1 MGITDY
7 IGTPLYYACIN
18 GHIDAIGLLVDYGAD
33 IEYKNSY
40 KATVLH
46 AVADGSNIDVLNAL
60 IYHGIDINAMPLYGW
75 TPLTTASA
83 NGNIDMMK
91 LLIDKGAII
100 NVENYRQH
108 IPITIASE
116 YGHINAVRL
125 LIEHGVDINARG
137 PDDRVALQLAAD
149 NNHTNII
156 RLLISHGVSQY
167 SLDQALIIQSIHTSI
182 ETVQLLLDHGAK
194 VSSDGYKDMVNMD
207 RYDLRVLKYL
217 LKKTDIDGKYKH
229 IVHRCLWDID
239 HRHHG
244 RLWYRYEEAL
254 K

>member
-1 MGITDY
+1 MGITDH

-18 GHIDAIGLLVDYGAD
+18 GHIGAVGLLVDYGAD

-46 AVADGSNIDVLNAL
+46 AVADRSNTDVLRTL
-60 IYHGIDINAMPLYGW
+60 IGYGIDINATPLYGW

-83 NGNIDMMK
+83 NGNTDMMK
-91 LLIDKGAII
+91 MLIDKGAII
-100 NVENYRQH
+100 NVENHRQH

-125 LIEHGVDINARG
+125 LIEHGVDINAVG
-137 PDDRVALQLAAD
+137 PCGRVALQLAAD

-156 RLLISHGVSQY
+156 RLLISHGVSQR
-167 SLDQALIIQSIHTSI
+167 SLDQALIIQSNRTSI

-194 VSSDGYKDMVNMD
+194 VSSDGYKDMIYMD
-207 RYDLRVLKYL
+207 IYDSRVLEYL
-217 LKKTDIDGKYKH
+217 LKKTDTDDKYKR
-229 IVHRCLWDID
+229 IVRHCLWDMKY
-239 HRHHG
+239 RHG
-244 RLWYRYEEAL
+244 RLWYDYEHE
-254 K
+254 